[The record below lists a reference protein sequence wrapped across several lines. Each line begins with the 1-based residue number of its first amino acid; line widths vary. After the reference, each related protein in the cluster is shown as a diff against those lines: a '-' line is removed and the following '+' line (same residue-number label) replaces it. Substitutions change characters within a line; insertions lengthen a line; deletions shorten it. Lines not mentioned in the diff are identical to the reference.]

1 MKGYPLISVIVPIY
15 KVERY
20 LPQCIDSIIKQ
31 TYNNLEII
39 LVDDGSPDQCGI
51 ICEKYAKKDNRI
63 KVIHKNNGGLSDARN
78 VAIDVS
84 TGEYILFID
93 SDDYV
98 ATNHIEHLYH
108 ILITSH
114 ADMAIEWG
122 QTFYEGTTPVI
133 DTLNGKKE
141 VILDSDEAL
150 TNMFYQKNFD
160 TSAWAKLYKRNLFD
174 NIRYP
179 KGWLYEDL
187 PTTYRL
193 IQKCKKVVFSD
204 YKSYYYLLRN
214 NSIEGA
220 PFKPLKYESCIKI
233 IQQLEQD
240 RHCMSANVQKAL
252 DCKIVSFAFHI
263 LLEVPNTY
271 NNIRKD
277 LFNIIK
283 NKRKNILFN
292 NKARKKTR
300 IACLL
305 TFVGM
310 WAIDILANYGK
321 SR

>member
-1 MKGYPLISVIVPIY
+1 MKDYPLISVIVPIY

-39 LVDDGSPDQCGI
+39 LVDDGSPDQCGT

-98 ATNHIEHLYH
+98 AANHIEHLYH
-108 ILITSH
+108 MLITSH
-114 ADMAIEWG
+114 ADMAIELW

-133 DTLNGKKE
+133 DTLKGKHE

-160 TSAWAKLYKRNLFD
+160 TNACAKLYKRQLFD
-174 NIRYP
+174 DIRFP

-193 IQKCKKVVFSD
+193 IQRCKQIVLSD

-220 PFKPLKYESCIKI
+220 PFKPQKYESCIKI

-240 RHCMSANVQKAL
+240 RHYMSPNVQKAL
-252 DCKIVSFAFHI
+252 DCRIVSFAFHI
-263 LLEVPNTY
+263 LLEVPNTHNSIR
-271 NNIRKD
+271 NN
-277 LFNIIK
+277 LLNIIK
-283 NKRKNILFN
+283 DKRKKVLLD
-292 NKARKKTR
+292 NKARKKVR

-305 TFVGM
+305 TFIGM
-310 WAIDILANYGK
+310 WAVDILADYGK